1 MMLVLTCLTSFIFC
15 LFQFV
20 VRESGQ
26 VASLTSVLTVPV
38 VETLITLLRQGETRI
53 TEPHHVILVLGAL
66 EFVPLENQCMED
78 YFSAFHAIHE
88 ALYAII
94 LCYPKVSELLFMGCL
109 QAVPEYVTLTL
120 RVFFYSHSKRQ

>member
-1 MMLVLTCLTSFIFC
+1 MYVILKLYQLTIFV

-26 VASLTSVLTVPV
+26 VTSLTSALTVPV
-38 VETLITLLRQGETRI
+38 IETLTVLLRQGEAHI
-53 TEPHHVILVLGAL
+53 TDPHHVILVLGAL

-78 YFSAFHAIHE
+78 YYSAFHAIHE

-94 LCYPKVSELLFMGCL
+94 LCYPKVGDLFLAG
-109 QAVPEYVTLTL
+109 Y
-120 RVFFYSHSKRQ
+120 R